1 MNWLS
6 TVPAWVSFVVLFAGW
21 NVLAFAAMRLCRRW
35 SAQRGLTSG
44 PAVVNSWATVAGAL
58 TALLFT
64 FTIVTL
70 WNQSIRA
77 ESDVDEEASAMR
89 AVARDVLPSQVGL
102 VRTYAQLTVDEWPQL
117 CGGSQRDDVNAALV
131 LLETASQPRAE
142 KYADNLFQT
151 LGTLEDLRNRRWR
164 VSGSAVPSEIWV
176 ALFVMSCVL
185 LTVLGIAMP
194 DHPGTHVLLMLSVG
208 TAIGTLFWVTIVLEY
223 PFCGSSGIRPDEI
236 LTILRTH
243 LT

>member
-1 MNWLS
+1 
-6 TVPAWVSFVVLFAGW
+6 
-21 NVLAFAAMRLCRRW
+21 
-35 SAQRGLTSG
+35 
-44 PAVVNSWATVAGAL
+44 
-58 TALLFT
+58 
-64 FTIVTL
+64 
-70 WNQSIRA
+70 
-77 ESDVDEEASAMR
+77 
-89 AVARDVLPSQVGL
+89 VARDVLTSQVGL

-164 VSGSAVPSEIWV
+164 LSESAVPSEIWV

-185 LTVLGIAMP
+185 LVVLGIAMP

-208 TAIGTLFWVTIVLEY
+208 TAVGTLFWVTIVLEY
-223 PFCGSSGIRPDEI
+223 PFCGSSAIRPDEI
-236 LTILRTH
+236 LAILRTH
-243 LT
+243 LM